1 MATTDDAATTGQGSR
16 PAAGKVAVVTGG
28 TRGIGA
34 AIVRRLVAEGYA
46 VETCG
51 RAAPEGGMPEGA
63 QFTACDIR
71 DAAAV
76 QEWIGAVAE
85 RHGRIDL
92 VVNNA
97 GGSPQA
103 HAATASPRFSER
115 ILQLN
120 LLAPLHVSQA
130 AYEHLKAVGGSI
142 VNIASVSG
150 ARPSPDTAIYGAAKA
165 GLLNLTT
172 SLAQEWGPEVR
183 VNAIIVGL
191 IETESAEMTYGSE
204 AAQEKIAASL
214 PLRRLGRGTD
224 VAEAVVFLGSPAA
237 AYVSGARLEVHGGG
251 ERPLFLEIVKAE
263 SAGG

>member
-1 MATTDDAATTGQGSR
+1 MGETGV
-16 PAAGKVAVVTGG
+16 GKVAIVTGG

-34 AIVRRLVAEGYA
+34 AIVRRLLAEGYA
-46 VETCG
+46 VATCG
-51 RAAPEGGMPEGA
+51 RTAPDEPIGA
-63 QFTACDIR
+63 DGKTAEFASCDIR
-71 DAAAV
+71 DPAAV
-76 QEWIGAVAE
+76 SDWIAQLVA

-103 HAATASPRFSER
+103 DAATASPRFSER

-120 LLAPLHVSQA
+120 LLAPLHVAQA
-130 AYEHLKAVGGSI
+130 AYPHLKAVGGSI

-165 GLLNLTT
+165 GLLSLTT

-191 IETESAEMTYGSE
+191 IETETAEMTYGTQT
-204 AAQEKIAASL
+204 AQDRIASSI
-214 PLRRLGRGTD
+214 PLKRMGRGSD
-224 VAEAVVFLGSPAA
+224 IAEAVVFLGSPSA

-251 ERPLFLEIVKAE
+251 ERPLFLEIVKEEA
-263 SAGG
+263 AKA